1 MAENKTLGDFE
12 ASLKELDNIV
22 AQMQAGQ
29 LRLDESM
36 KCFEKGIKLIR
47 DCQSTLTQAEQ
58 KVEIL
63 TSKNELKNFKD
74 NPDD

>member
-12 ASLKELDNIV
+12 TSLKELDSIV

-29 LRLDESM
+29 LPLDESM

-47 DCQSTLTQAEQ
+47 DCQSALTQAEQ